1 MESEGLKASALR
13 PRHFAALGN
22 IEEAFA
28 ALQAVI
34 DRVRIDLATRG
45 WKPIDKPTALQE
57 TYWEALYRPASP
69 ASTTPRRTPAQLMWG
84 VEEAEVFAGI
94 YFERNAGGE
103 VRPRADDEWRVALT
117 AVDTD
122 GWEEDDDERDVI
134 WVGRSLR
141 LVDLLGAGSVETQG
155 DELADFVH
163 DAFTR
168 IVAARPR
175 S

>member
-1 MESEGLKASALR
+1 
-13 PRHFAALGN
+13 
-22 IEEAFA
+22 
-28 ALQAVI
+28 
-34 DRVRIDLATRG
+34 
-45 WKPIDKPTALQE
+45 
-57 TYWEALYRPASP
+57 
-69 ASTTPRRTPAQLMWG
+69 MWG

>member
-57 TYWEALYRPASP
+57 TYW
-69 ASTTPRRTPAQLMWG
+69 
-84 VEEAEVFAGI
+84 
-94 YFERNAGGE
+94 
-103 VRPRADDEWRVALT
+103 
-117 AVDTD
+117 
-122 GWEEDDDERDVI
+122 
-134 WVGRSLR
+134 
-141 LVDLLGAGSVETQG
+141 
-155 DELADFVH
+155 
-163 DAFTR
+163 
-168 IVAARPR
+168 PR
-175 S
+175 SCSRVVNRSACSKHLVGSW